1 MNDLIERYIYAV
13 TRRLPRSKQE
23 DVAKE
28 LRGLVEDMLLERC
41 GEAMPEE
48 KDVRIVL
55 TELGSPQE
63 LYEKYDESSGQCLIG
78 QPYYTTYLFVLKIV
92 ALAVAVG
99 LTISAGIV
107 CLLEHKGVFDGLL
120 SWLSMLY
127 NGLLSAF
134 AIVTLLFAFFYK
146 KHIPLGHPFNFDDL
160 PPVPKKSEIIPK
172 WECIVGICVSVA
184 FAAIFLAFPQAF
196 GAYLPEQGRRIPIFD
211 PVMIRECWYFILLF
225 TLCGI
230 LRECVK
236 LQEGRYNHRV
246 LVTTVVS
253 NVAAA
258 VFTIWWLGGFNLLN
272 PEFMAKVTPLFS
284 GDTEFIAYIFTY
296 FQKFLLICI
305 LFSLALDTVETAVKT
320 WKAVK

>member
-63 LYEKYDESSGQCLIG
+63 LYEKYDESSGKCLIG

-107 CLLEHKGVFDGLL
+107 CLLEHRGVFDGLL

-134 AIVTLLFAFFYK
+134 AIVTLLFPIRATRVNISTLSLKYVGSK
-146 KHIPLGHPFNFDDL
+146 RSQLTLTTTI
-160 PPVPKKSEIIPK
+160 
-172 WECIVGICVSVA
+172 GICRKSTSGS
-184 FAAIFLAFPQAF
+184 AAS
-196 GAYLPEQGRRIPIFD
+196 
-211 PVMIRECWYFILLF
+211 
-225 TLCGI
+225 
-230 LRECVK
+230 K
-236 LQEGRYNHRV
+236 
-246 LVTTVVS
+246 
-253 NVAAA
+253 
-258 VFTIWWLGGFNLLN
+258 
-272 PEFMAKVTPLFS
+272 
-284 GDTEFIAYIFTY
+284 
-296 FQKFLLICI
+296 
-305 LFSLALDTVETAVKT
+305 
-320 WKAVK
+320 